1 MTYALSHKRLE
12 GIALPG
18 LAEKFAAA
26 APQAQPIMVDAAA
39 LAAAAIMQRKRGM
52 K

>member
-18 LAEKFAAA
+18 LAEKMAAVA
-26 APQAQPIMVDAAA
+26 TARPILIDAAA